1 MNEAQNDTELVHCI
15 YASASTINF
24 TKDEITELLAIAQRN
39 NSNLGVTGM
48 LLYEDGSFFQVL
60 EGERHVVSV
69 LFKKIARDKRHSKVI
84 KIIQEPIQE
93 RLFSD
98 WTMGYSGI
106 TRHELSTIEGLN
118 DFFTSKQC
126 YTNLDHGRAKKLL
139 TAFNDGKWRA
149 SIK

>member
-1 MNEAQNDTELVHCI
+1 MSEEQNQVELVHCI
-15 YASASTINF
+15 YASASTVSF

-39 NSNLGVTGM
+39 NGALGVTGM

-60 EGERHVVSV
+60 EGEKDNVSA
-69 LFKKIARDKRHSKVI
+69 LFKKIALDKRHSKVI

-93 RLFSD
+93 RAFSN

-106 TRHELSTIEGLN
+106 TRYELSAIDGLN

-126 YTNLDHGRAKKLL
+126 YTDLDQGRTKKLL
-139 TAFNDGKWRA
+139 DAFKNGKWRS